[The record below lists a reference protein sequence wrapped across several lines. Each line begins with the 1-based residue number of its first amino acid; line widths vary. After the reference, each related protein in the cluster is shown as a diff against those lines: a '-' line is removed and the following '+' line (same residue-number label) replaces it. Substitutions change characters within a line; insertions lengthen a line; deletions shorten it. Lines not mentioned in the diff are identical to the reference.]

1 LTILTFEAY
10 LIAMESA
17 KIKIALAVTLAEQGG
32 VQQFLAGFASWL
44 VAQGHDV
51 TVIAGD
57 GSWLETRCKERGIP
71 FIRLRKLGREIN
83 PLRDP
88 AAVLELRD
96 VLRDLKPDAVELNS
110 TKMSVVGSIAARLAG
125 VPRVVYRIGGW
136 SFREALPAHKLLL
149 YRTLEKW
156 TGMLKDVIICVNPDD
171 VRLANEIG
179 IRARENVIAVPNG
192 IDLPRFDAQLL
203 PRDKARAILSEATHY
218 SLLTTHFLFGTTAN
232 FFPPKDLPRYMEAC
246 KIVHDEK
253 PNARFLILG
262 DGLQRPE
269 IEARRHELGLDEFV
283 LLPGARDDATTLL
296 AGFDAFV
303 LPSSKEGMSFSLL
316 EAMAARLPCIA
327 TDVGAAKWMFTRQN
341 AQLSAGDDE
350 GGVVVPKMDPPALA
364 EAMLRVMRDATL
376 RERLANEARR
386 QIETRFPLEKTYEG
400 NLKALLGWLVS
411 LRGTK

>member
-1 LTILTFEAY
+1 
-10 LIAMESA
+10 MESA

-32 VQQFLAGFASWL
+32 VQQFMAGFASWL

-57 GSWLETRCKERGIP
+57 GMNRMVHTDGSWLETRCEERGIP

-88 AAVLELRD
+88 LAVLELRD

-110 TKMSVVGSIAARLAG
+110 TKMSVIGSIATRLLGYSATRL
-125 VPRVVYRIGGW
+125 PRVVYRIGGW
-136 SFREALPAHKLLL
+136 SFREALPAHKLWL
-149 YRTLEKW
+149 YRSLEKW
-156 TGMLKDVIICVNPDD
+156 TGKLKDVIICVNPDD

-192 IDLPRFDAQLL
+192 IDLPRFDAALL
-203 PRDKARAILSEATHY
+203 PRDPARTRLSEAIHY

-246 KIVHDEK
+246 KIVHDAES
-253 PNARFLILG
+253 NARFVILG
-262 DGLQRPE
+262 DGLQRAE
-269 IEARRHELGLDEFV
+269 IETRRRELGLDEVV

-296 AGFDAFV
+296 TGFDAFV

-327 TDVGAAKWMFTRQN
+327 TDVGAATWMFTRQN

-350 GGVVVPKMDPPALA
+350 GGVIVPKMNPPALA

-386 QIETRFPLEKTYEG
+386 QIETRFPLQKTYEG
-400 NLKALLGWLVS
+400 NLKALTG
-411 LRGTK
+411 